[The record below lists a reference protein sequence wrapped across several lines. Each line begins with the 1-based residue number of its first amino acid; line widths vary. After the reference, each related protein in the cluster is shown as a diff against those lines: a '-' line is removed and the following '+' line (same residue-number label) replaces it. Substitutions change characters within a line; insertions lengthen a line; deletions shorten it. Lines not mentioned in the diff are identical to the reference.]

1 MAERT
6 IIIAANAAWNLVNFR
21 AALIRALIEN
31 GYRVVAAAPG
41 DPAAEAGLAA
51 LGCEFVAIP
60 IDSRG
65 LSPVGDLRTLL
76 AFHALFRRIRPL
88 ALLGY
93 TIKPNVYGSLAARA
107 VGIPA
112 INNISGLGTA
122 FIRRNWLTV
131 LVKRLYRTGLAG
143 SHVVFFQNRT
153 DRDEFLAARLVS
165 ANQARLVPG
174 SGIDAEWFAPRPKA
188 PDGDGSTNFLLI
200 ARLLRDKGVVEYVEA
215 ARALRR
221 DNPALRFRILG
232 FLDAENRTAIQ
243 RSTVEAW
250 AAEGTI
256 EFLGAS
262 SDVRPYI
269 AAADCIV
276 LPSYREGTSRVLLE
290 AAAMARPV
298 VATDVPGC
306 REVVEDG
313 ISGFLCPPRDAA
325 GLAEKLARMAGL
337 NDAERAAM
345 GEAGRAKIVR
355 EFDQSIVIG
364 RYLEVL
370 DGLTR
375 QSRR

>member
-1 MAERT
+1 
-6 IIIAANAAWNLVNFR
+6 
-21 AALIRALIEN
+21 
-31 GYRVVAAAPG
+31 
-41 DPAAEAGLAA
+41 
-51 LGCEFVAIP
+51 
-60 IDSRG
+60 
-65 LSPVGDLRTLL
+65 
-76 AFHALFRRIRPL
+76 
-88 ALLGY
+88 LGY
-93 TIKPNVYGSLAARA
+93 TIKPNVYGSLAARIA
-107 VGIPA
+107 GVHA

-143 SHVVFFQNRT
+143 SHVVFFQNTT
-153 DRDEFLAARLVS
+153 DRDEFLAARLAT

-174 SGIDAEWFAPRPKA
+174 SGIDAEWFAPRPKISD
-188 PDGDGSTNFLLI
+188 PDGSTNFLLI

-232 FLDAENRTAIQ
+232 FLDAENRTAIA

-250 AAEGTI
+250 VAEGTI

-290 AAAMARPV
+290 ASAMARPV

-313 ISGFLCPPRDAA
+313 ITGFLCPPRDAA
-325 GLAEKLARMAGL
+325 GLAEKLARIAGL
-337 NDAERAAM
+337 SDAERSAM
-345 GEAGRAKIVR
+345 GEAGRAKILR

-370 DGLTR
+370 DELTR
-375 QSRR
+375 QTRG